1 KNIYP
6 KVSSSAH
13 LFPSFTFSIFALLSV
28 ALSIL
33 LYASTNTGGAYFL
46 HLSSSTISRR
56 FLRRCLYSTLFA
68 VVFIGVNWEQTH

>member
-1 KNIYP
+1 M
-6 KVSSSAH
+6 SSSAH

-46 HLSSSTISRR
+46 HLSASTISRR
-56 FLRRCLYSTLFA
+56 L
-68 VVFIGVNWEQTH
+68 I